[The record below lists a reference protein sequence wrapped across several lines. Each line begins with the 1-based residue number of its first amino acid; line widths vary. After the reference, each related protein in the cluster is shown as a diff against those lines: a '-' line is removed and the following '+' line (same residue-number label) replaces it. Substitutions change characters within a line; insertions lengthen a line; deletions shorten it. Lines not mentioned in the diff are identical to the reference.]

1 MLVHL
6 ASHLLSERSC
16 FAVTATGECSSRRR
30 RSLHSLLFPLFSSS
44 ITPPLSAA
52 LSIRVK
58 HFQYRDQSPEFLTL
72 SGAKIQQKQKP
83 HSRLPQIT
91 SSRFTHTHTTH
102 LNAAYGSGIKKEKKK
117 DVLASSKCMLP
128 LVGSGVILDMKGC
141 GF

>member
-1 MLVHL
+1 MLLHL

-30 RSLHSLLFPLFSSS
+30 RCLHSLLFPLFSAS

-91 SSRFTHTHTTH
+91 SSRFTHTHNTSQCS
-102 LNAAYGSGIKKEKKK
+102 LWQQNKKRKKK
-117 DVLASSKCMLP
+117 DVLVSSKYMLP